1 MAEVT
6 PCVCLALLLLMAA
19 TAKKGPL
26 QSARCSVEDLRKQIS
41 NLSFDTFF
49 KIQLFLMH
57 HSLTDV
63 RKRTQSY
70 N

>member
-26 QSARCSVEDLRKQIS
+26 QSARCSVEDLKTQIS
-41 NLSFDTFF
+41 NLGLDAFL
-49 KIQLFLMH
+49 KIPVIMMH
-57 HSLTDV
+57 RYLTDV
-63 RKRTQSY
+63 RIRTQS
-70 N
+70 